1 MAPRRPTAPNS
12 PTAVPR
18 SDGGGADGG
27 RTDAERTADGRRDPG
42 RTDGDRVPPHRSLL
56 VRLLATSVLIAVC
69 AIAATAWLTVRTTTG
84 AIRQEQG
91 RILTDDTHLYDTLV
105 GRAATHRDWSQV
117 DGLIGELASSTGRR
131 IVLTT
136 RDRRTIAD
144 SDPKAPR
151 PDRVSAVID
160 PLHVAPAGSADADR
174 IDPRVIGPY
183 RLTADA
189 RAKLRAA
196 ADRLQACLQRSGAPA
211 TRIDRPSGRP
221 VIRIGNDD
229 AAIRYKITGVCP
241 TAELDTPTEPERKAL
256 DRLNALAAKCLRD
269 RHESVVGVGLDFI
282 AINPAVQD
290 CVDTARRVQLTP
302 YVAPPALLFI
312 GDAQVPAV
320 ASVGLD
326 LSPANTARIA
336 GVTGL
341 VLVLTVCMTVLVGRR
356 LVRPLRALTAAARG
370 PGDRHARV
378 PVTSNDEIGRL
389 AAAFNDLSARREH
402 AEEQRRAMVSDI
414 AHELRSP
421 LNNIRVW
428 LEAAEDGIAEPDDDF
443 TTSLLEEALQ
453 LQHLIDDLQDL
464 AAADAGVLR
473 LHREDVFVRDL
484 LHQVATAHRAAADS
498 AGVTLTVRTEDDP
511 KLYADPVRIRQVIGN
526 LVSNAVRHTAA
537 RGSVELRAVGAE
549 SEVSIEVRDTG
560 QGIEPEELPYVF
572 DRFWRAEKSRS
583 RSTGGSGLGLAI
595 VRQLTHAHDGTVT
608 VHSTPGAGTVFGV
621 TLPVVRAD
629 RQRS

>member
-1 MAPRRPTAPNS
+1 MTPSS

-27 RTDAERTADGRRDPG
+27 E
-42 RTDGDRVPPHRSLL
+42 RVPPHRSLL

-91 RILTDDTHLYDTLV
+91 RILADDTQLYDALV

-117 DGLIGELASSTGRR
+117 DRLVEELASRTGRR
-131 IVLTT
+131 IALTT

-144 SDPKAPR
+144 SDPKAPL
-151 PDRVSAVID
+151 PDRVSAVVD
-160 PLHVAPAGSADADR
+160 PLRVAPAGSTDADH
-174 IDPRVIGPY
+174 IDPRVVGPY
-183 RLTADA
+183 RLTADG
-189 RAKLRAA
+189 RAKLRST
-196 ADRLQACLQRSGAPA
+196 ADRIQACLKRYRAPA
-211 TRIDRPSGRP
+211 TRTDQPSGRP
-221 VIRIGNDD
+221 VFRIGNDD
-229 AAIRYKITGVCP
+229 AIGYKIIVLCP
-241 TAELDTPTEPERKAL
+241 MVELDTPTETERKAL
-256 DRLNALAAKCLRD
+256 DRLNALVAKCLRD
-269 RHESVVGVGLDFI
+269 RHEPPVGVGLDFI
-282 AINPAVQD
+282 ATTPTAQD
-290 CVDTARRVQLTP
+290 CVDAARREQLTP

-312 GDAQVPAV
+312 GDAQAPA
-320 ASVGLD
+320 AAAVGLD
-326 LSPANTARIA
+326 LSPANTTRIA

-341 VLVLTVCMTVLVGRR
+341 VLVLTVCSTVLVGRR

-378 PVTSNDEIGRL
+378 PVTTNDEIGRL
-389 AAAFNDLSARREH
+389 AAAFNDLSARRER

-428 LEAAEDGIAEPDDDF
+428 LEAAEDGVAEPDDDF

-484 LHQVATAHRAAADS
+484 LQQVATAHRAAADS
-498 AGVTLTVRTEDDP
+498 AGVTLTVRAEDDP
-511 KLYADPVRIRQVIGN
+511 KLYADPVRIRQMIGN

-537 RGSVELRAVGAE
+537 RGSVEVSAVGAE
-549 SEVSIEVRDTG
+549 TEVRIEVRDTG
-560 QGIEPEELPYVF
+560 RGIEPEELPYVF

-595 VRQLTHAHDGTVT
+595 VRQLTHAHDGTVA

-621 TLPVVRAD
+621 TLPVVRTD
-629 RQRS
+629 GRRS

>member
-1 MAPRRPTAPNS
+1 M
-12 PTAVPR
+12 PR
-18 SDGGGADGG
+18 SDSAGAGGGRADGEPAEDEQ
-27 RTDAERTADGRRDPG
+27 TNAERTNAE
-42 RTDGDRVPPHRSLL
+42 RTGGERTGGERTGGERVPPHRSLL

-91 RILTDDTHLYDTLV
+91 RILADDTQLYDALV

-117 DGLIGELASSTGRR
+117 DRLVEELASRTGRR
-131 IVLTT
+131 IALTT
-136 RDRRTIAD
+136 RDRRTLAD
-144 SDPKAPR
+144 SDPKAPL
-151 PDRVSAVID
+151 PDRVSAVVD
-160 PLHVAPAGSADADR
+160 PLRVAPAGSTDADH

-183 RLTADA
+183 RLTADG
-189 RAKLRAA
+189 RAKLRSA
-196 ADRLQACLQRSGAPA
+196 ADRIEACLKRYGAPA
-211 TRIDRPSGRP
+211 TRTDQPSGRP
-221 VIRIGNDD
+221 VFRIGNDD
-229 AAIRYKITGVCP
+229 AIGYKIIVLCP
-241 TAELDTPTEPERKAL
+241 TVELDTPTETERRAL
-256 DRLNALAAKCLRD
+256 DRLNALVAKCLRD
-269 RHESVVGVGLDFI
+269 RHEPPVGVGLDFI
-282 AINPAVQD
+282 ATTSTAQD
-290 CVDTARRVQLTP
+290 CVDTARREQLTP

-312 GDAQVPAV
+312 GDAQAPA
-320 ASVGLD
+320 AAAVGLD
-326 LSPANTARIA
+326 LSPANTTRIA

-341 VLVLTVCMTVLVGRR
+341 VLVLTVCSTVLVGRR

-378 PVTSNDEIGRL
+378 PVTTNDEIGRL
-389 AAAFNDLSARREH
+389 AAAFNDLSARRER

-428 LEAAEDGIAEPDDDF
+428 LEAAEDGVAEPDDDF

-484 LHQVATAHRAAADS
+484 LQQVATAHRAAADS

-511 KLYADPVRIRQVIGN
+511 QLYADPVRIRQMIGN

-537 RGSVELRAVGAE
+537 RGSVEVSAVRAETGVRI
-549 SEVSIEVRDTG
+549 EVSDTG
-560 QGIEPEELPYVF
+560 HGIEPEELPYVF

-595 VRQLTHAHDGTVT
+595 VRQLTHAHDGAVA

-621 TLPVVRAD
+621 TLPVVPAD
-629 RQRS
+629 RRRS

>member
-1 MAPRRPTAPNS
+1 M
-12 PTAVPR
+12 PR
-18 SDGGGADGG
+18 SRRA
-27 RTDAERTADGRRDPG
+27 DAE
-42 RTDGDRVPPHRSLL
+42 RVPPHRSLL

-91 RILTDDTHLYDTLV
+91 RILADDTQVYDALV
-105 GRAATHRDWSQV
+105 GRAATHRTWSQV
-117 DGLIGELASSTGRR
+117 ESLVGELASRTGRR
-131 IVLTT
+131 IALTT

-144 SDPKAPR
+144 SDPKAPL
-151 PDRVSAVID
+151 PDRVSAVVD
-160 PLHVAPAGSADADR
+160 PLRVAPAGSTDTDH

-183 RLTADA
+183 RLTADG
-189 RAKLRAA
+189 RAELRSA
-196 ADRLQACLQRSGAPA
+196 ADRLQACLNRYGAPA
-211 TRIDRPSGRP
+211 KRTYQPSGRP
-221 VIRIGNDD
+221 VFRIGNDD
-229 AAIRYKITGVCP
+229 AVGYKIVVLCP
-241 TAELDTPTEPERKAL
+241 TVKLDTPTETERKAL
-256 DRLNALAAKCLRD
+256 GRLNALVSKCLRD
-269 RHESVVGVGLDFI
+269 RHEPPVGVGLDFI
-282 AINPAVQD
+282 ATTPTAQD
-290 CVDTARRVQLTP
+290 CVDTARREQLAP

-312 GDAQVPAV
+312 GDAQASTV

-326 LSPANTARIA
+326 LSPANTTRIA

-341 VLVLTVCMTVLVGRR
+341 VLVLTVCMTVLVGLR

-378 PVTSNDEIGRL
+378 PVTTNEEIGRL
-389 AAAFNDLSARREH
+389 ASAFNDLSARREH
-402 AEEQRRAMVSDI
+402 AEEQRKAMVSDI

-428 LEAAEDGIAEPDDDF
+428 LEAAEDGVAEPDDRF

-464 AAADAGVLR
+464 AAADAGVLG

-560 QGIEPEELPYVF
+560 HGIEPEELPYVF
-572 DRFWRAEKSRS
+572 DRFWRAEKSRN

-629 RQRS
+629 RQTS

>member
-1 MAPRRPTAPNS
+1 M
-12 PTAVPR
+12 
-18 SDGGGADGG
+18 
-27 RTDAERTADGRRDPG
+27 
-42 RTDGDRVPPHRSLL
+42 PPHRSLL

-117 DGLIGELASSTGRR
+117 DRLIGELASRTGRR

-151 PDRVSAVID
+151 PDRVSAVVD
-160 PLHVAPAGSADADR
+160 PLHVAPAGSADADH

-183 RLTADA
+183 RLTADG

-196 ADRLQACLQRSGAPA
+196 ADRLQACLQRSGASA

-256 DRLNALAAKCLRD
+256 DRLNALVAKCLRD
-269 RHESVVGVGLDFI
+269 RHESAVGVGLDFL
-282 AINPAVQD
+282 AVTPVVQD

-341 VLVLTVCMTVLVGRR
+341 VLVLTVSSTVLVGRR
-356 LVRPLRALTAAARG
+356 LVRPLRALTTAARG

-378 PVTSNDEIGRL
+378 PVTTNDEIGRL
-389 AAAFNDLSARREH
+389 AAAFNDLSARRER

-428 LEAAEDGIAEPDDDF
+428 LEAAEDGVAEPDGDF

-498 AGVTLTVRTEDDP
+498 AGVTLVVRTEGDP
-511 KLYADPVRIRQVIGN
+511 KLYADPVRIRQMIGN
-526 LVSNAVRHTAA
+526 LVSNAVRHTAV
-537 RGSVELRAVGAE
+537 RGSVEVSAVCVDT
-549 SEVSIEVRDTG
+549 EVRIEVRDTG

-595 VRQLTHAHDGTVT
+595 VRQLTHAHDGTIAVR
-608 VHSTPGAGTVFGV
+608 STPGAGTVFGV
-621 TLPVVRAD
+621 TLPVVRAERTQEPASD
-629 RQRS
+629 HLRPT